1 MSQHILTPGAVFAG
15 RYRITR
21 PLKSGGMGSVY
32 VAEHITTLQRVALK
46 TMRPEIVAS
55 DVLQARFAQE
65 AKVSTIINSRYVVGV
80 TDAGVEQGLPFLV
93 MELLSG
99 AELGDVLNQRGALP
113 FEQVAPILNQLAKG
127 LDKAHAAGVVHR
139 DLKPE
144 NVFLTRD
151 EEDELVVKVLDFGI
165 AKLLQGTSN
174 TTVAGGTPTYMA
186 PEQTKKGNLTSAVDI
201 WAFGLI
207 AFRAL
212 SGRQFWEA
220 DTIGELIGEI
230 LVPNY
235 PPASSRSKISLP
247 AGFDGFFSRC
257 VCFDPAARFATAGE
271 AAKAFAALG
280 PATSADLKTLAMD
293 LLGPAPA
300 SGARS
305 AASLQRTELP
315 VGTEIPASPG
325 PLPSASGTVLGAP
338 IDAATAQGST
348 QIALAGP
355 RAVVPSAPSPSK
367 PRAKGPPWAL
377 IGVGGLLL
385 VGGIAFAATQLG
397 GKTYSQSAPTS
408 DDEDDE
414 DTTKKGKR
422 KKALASAEASAE
434 PSASL
439 PVVSASAV
447 ASAPPSAEPSA
458 SAGGRSPAPTLA
470 EIDAVPKEV
479 AVYGSSKLGC
489 VTKAVREWLSVRCS
503 KENDTGG
510 RPTKV
515 SITRGVP
522 AGDGFVST
530 EPGATTLIVRF
541 VEGTNATVK
550 FRMVRQDRR
559 PPHPLGERQAA
570 ARGVRQLLREPVH
583 HGARSRGRTGR
594 ARTGARAQADGA
606 VAR

>member
-293 LLGPAPA
+293 PA
-300 SGARS
+300 R
-305 AASLQRTELP
+305 
-315 VGTEIPASPG
+315 
-325 PLPSASGTVLGAP
+325 PSARERRALRGV
-338 IDAATAQGST
+338 AAAHR
-348 QIALAGP
+348 AAGRHRDP
-355 RAVVPSAPSPSK
+355 R
-367 PRAKGPPWAL
+367 
-377 IGVGGLLL
+377 
-385 VGGIAFAATQLG
+385 
-397 GKTYSQSAPTS
+397 
-408 DDEDDE
+408 
-414 DTTKKGKR
+414 
-422 KKALASAEASAE
+422 E
-434 PSASL
+434 P
-439 PVVSASAV
+439 
-447 ASAPPSAEPSA
+447 
-458 SAGGRSPAPTLA
+458 RSPA
-470 EIDAVPKEV
+470 
-479 AVYGSSKLGC
+479 LGQRDG
-489 VTKAVREWLSVRCS
+489 AR
-503 KENDTGG
+503 
-510 RPTKV
+510 RPD
-515 SITRGVP
+515 RR
-522 AGDGFVST
+522 GDG
-530 EPGATTLIVRF
+530 PRLDA
-541 VEGTNATVK
+541 
-550 FRMVRQDRR
+550 DRAR
-559 PPHPLGERQAA
+559 RA
-570 ARGVRQLLREPVH
+570 ARRGPV
-583 HGARSRGRTGR
+583 GALP
-594 ARTGARAQADGA
+594 
-606 VAR
+606 